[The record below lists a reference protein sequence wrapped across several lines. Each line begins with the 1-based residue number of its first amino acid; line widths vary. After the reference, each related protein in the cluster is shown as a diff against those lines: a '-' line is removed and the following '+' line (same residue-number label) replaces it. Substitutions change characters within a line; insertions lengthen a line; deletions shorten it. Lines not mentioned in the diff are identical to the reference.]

1 MGAIFLRCFP
11 VEQKPTM
18 VKIPPMVGPFR
29 SPPTARHEQGGEQAA
44 QPHIEGGR
52 RPALA
57 FQIIGAGNSRGLQDP
72 AIGGKYLFS
81 PKDQGSS
88 HHGQEQAAEHKEK
101 EPVVSRGP
109 DEPGFRRYSKGFHHR
124 NHHCGDDTG
133 GKAYIIKRI
142 ALMGI
147 VDMGSQRRQH
157 KADGDPHQD
166 A

>member
-1 MGAIFLRCFP
+1 MFLPYTKTIKKRE
-11 VEQKPTM
+11 VLLMTLQKQILQ
-18 VKIPPMVGPFR
+18 KNAVG
-29 SPPTARHEQGGEQAA
+29 TA
-44 QPHIEGGR
+44 
-52 RPALA
+52 ALA
-57 FQIIGAGNSRGLQDP
+57 CP
-72 AIGGKYLFS
+72 S
-81 PKDQGSS
+81 PYKTAWQRLKKQLTVPLLAALLVCGYNLLL
-88 HHGQEQAAEHKEK
+88 GTPKAQAAEHKEK